1 MVLQLHRGFTQFG
14 VGQPRLGDYDAK
26 SLVVLSPHQVHDLIL
41 IHSDGFANL
50 DLLGF
55 GSVDVD
61 LVIAIEELQ
70 QPPDFVPFRLGHA
83 SVLSMARVWE
93 TAGSTRW
100 RLTPC

>member
-1 MVLQLHRGFTQFG
+1 MVFQFNG
-14 VGQPRLGDYDAK
+14 AFLEFSVGQALFGDYDAK
-26 SLVVLSPHQVHDLIL
+26 SLVVLPPHQVHDLIL

-50 DLLGF
+50 DFLGF

-70 QPPDFVPFRLGHA
+70 QPLDFVPFGFCHA